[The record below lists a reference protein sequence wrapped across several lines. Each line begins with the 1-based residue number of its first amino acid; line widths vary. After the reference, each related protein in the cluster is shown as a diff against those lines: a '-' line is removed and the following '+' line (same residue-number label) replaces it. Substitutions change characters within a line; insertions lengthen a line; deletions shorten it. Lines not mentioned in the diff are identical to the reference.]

1 MTFGKRLLLH
11 LYTYKFFANCHTHL
25 SPQMQ
30 INQTDRQKDLK
41 QRPIN
46 KQQKMPHRP
55 FSSTNLRCERTPIR
69 LWVERAKV
77 MRFITMSLI
86 STRGAMYHF
95 VLSLSP
101 IHTGR

>member
-11 LYTYKFFANCHTHL
+11 LYTYKFFCQLPHAPIP
-25 SPQMQ
+25 SDADQS
-30 INQTDRQKDLK
+30 DRQKDLK